1 MVKRKPTQRDGRD
14 FSVIQL
20 TYQFEPTLT
29 RWKKRSRSRS
39 VEKKTRPKGTEVAE
53 GLSGMTKKWHVKIKH
68 KNSPKKHEGKPT
80 QTHFESALRLN
91 N

>member
-1 MVKRKPTQRDGRD
+1 MLKRKPTQRDRHD

-20 TYQFEPTLT
+20 TYQFELTLT
-29 RWKKRSRSRS
+29 CWKKFSRPCS
-39 VEKKTRPKGTEVAE
+39 VKKTKPKGTEVAE

-68 KNSPKKHEGKPT
+68 KNSPKKHEGKTT
-80 QTHFESALRLN
+80 QTCFKSALRLN